1 MGLLHSLFESV
12 KLTVNDISDKLND
25 SESLKG
31 LVRHNENLSMP
42 AYNKVVL
49 AAMKE
54 PDHAIRNQHVYHL
67 LNSPHVADIHLTAL
81 VKGIH
86 TGNTEHEYDERLE
99 KRLLIKAKHPK
110 WIQRLIDK
118 EKNKG

>member
-12 KLTVNDISDKLND
+12 KLTANDISDKLND

-31 LVRHNENLSMP
+31 LVRHNENLSLP

-54 PDHAIRNQHVYHL
+54 PNSVIRNQHAYHL
-67 LNSPHVADIHLTAL
+67 LNSPHVADVHLSAL

-86 TGNTEHEYDERLE
+86 TGNTENEYDERLE
-99 KRLLIKAKHPK
+99 KRLLIKAKNTK
-110 WIQRLIDK
+110 WIQRLIDS
-118 EKNKG
+118 EKK